1 MPEQLLSGMTL
12 QQAADLL
19 AYLAAQ
25 RNPTARHHRHSK
37 IHHID
42 RPIIIDGQVEEREW
56 AAATKLDN
64 FAFTWWK
71 DGDPPQQTTE
81 ARLLW
86 DDQYLY
92 LAFTCK
98 DLNILAKRRGRDS
111 QVYRDDCVE
120 IFASPDFGNPQ
131 NYFNLEMNALGEQL
145 DQYRPKGKLIGKW
158 DPEGIKIATQIQGT
172 LNQPQDIDEGWTLE
186 AAIPFELFPE
196 ILPDGK
202 PNVGDRWRLNLSRL
216 EDEMLLKS
224 QWSQG
229 DRNFPRF
236 HHPEYFGSVEF
247 SNSLAEAE

>member
-1 MPEQLLSGMTL
+1 
-12 QQAADLL
+12 
-19 AYLAAQ
+19 
-25 RNPTARHHRHSK
+25 
-37 IHHID
+37 
-42 RPIIIDGQVEEREW
+42 
-56 AAATKLDN
+56 
-64 FAFTWWK
+64 
-71 DGDPPQQTTE
+71 
-81 ARLLW
+81 
-86 DDQYLY
+86 
-92 LAFTCK
+92 
-98 DLNILAKRRGRDS
+98 
-111 QVYRDDCVE
+111 
-120 IFASPDFGNPQ
+120 
-131 NYFNLEMNALGEQL
+131 MNALGEQL

-202 PNVGDRWRLNLSRL
+202 PKVGDRWRLNLSRL

-247 SNSLAEAE
+247 SSSLAEAE